1 MPIGGAVIAAIP
13 SAVLIGVDGHQV
25 SVEVHVSNGL
35 PGFTVV
41 GLPDAAV
48 RESRDRVR
56 AALLSSGLPWPMR
69 RVTVNL
75 APSGMRKSGAGLDLP
90 IAIGVLVASGEL
102 DPDLVGSSAFIG
114 ELGLDGSLRGVPG
127 TVVLAESL
135 RHFRLVVADESARE
149 AALAGG
155 CDVRTSSTLRGL
167 VDRLSGRIGWEEVS
181 ERAAVGGADRGSEG
195 HHSRTPR
202 QPRLSRGPGSPPM
215 DLSDVRG
222 QRLARRA
229 LEVAAAGGH
238 HLLMVGPAG
247 AGKTMLATRLPDL
260 LPPLDRSTALET
272 TRVHSV
278 AGLPLP
284 PAGLVSRPPFRAP
297 HHGTSPVAMIGG
309 GTALMRPGEISM
321 SHGGVLFLDE
331 LGEFSTVVLDA
342 LRQPLEEGQVR
353 VSRSRGSTSFPARF
367 ILVASMNPCPCGE
380 GGAPGGCR
388 CSDSARE
395 RYARRLSGPLLDRFD
410 IAIWV
415 DRPQIDE
422 LISGQ
427 PGETSAEVAARVS
440 SARQRAAD
448 RGFPANAEL
457 PGASLDEVAP
467 ISEAAAGI
475 LERQVRSGSLS
486 ARGLHRVRRLARTVA
501 DLDAAGDLVEELHV
515 HEALMLRCRRGLLL
529 GGEDR

>member
-1 MPIGGAVIAAIP
+1 MIAAIP
-13 SAVLIGVDGHQV
+13 SAVLIGVDGHLV

-56 AALLSSGLPWPMR
+56 AALLSSGLPWPLR

-75 APSGMRKSGAGLDLP
+75 APSGMRKNGAGLDLP

-102 DPDLVGSSAFIG
+102 HPDTVGSTAFVG

-135 RHFRLVVADESARE
+135 RHYRLVVPDESAQE
-149 AALAGG
+149 AGLAGG
-155 CDVRTSSTLRGL
+155 CEVRTSPTLSDL
-167 VDRLSGRIGWEEVS
+167 VERLSGRIPWVEGS
-181 ERAAVGGADRGSEG
+181 AERS
-195 HHSRTPR
+195 
-202 QPRLSRGPGSPPM
+202 SRGRFGGPPTAGRELLPTSGAPTCTPGM

-222 QRLARRA
+222 QSLARRA

-238 HLLMVGPAG
+238 HLLMVGPPG
-247 AGKTMLATRLPDL
+247 SGKTMLATRLPGL
-260 LPPLDRSTALET
+260 LPALDRTTALET

-284 PAGLVSRPPFRAP
+284 SSGLVSLPPFRAP
-297 HHGTSPVAMIGG
+297 HHGTSSVAMIGG
-309 GTALMRPGEISM
+309 GTSFMRPGEISM

-331 LGEFSTVVLDA
+331 LGEFPAVVLDA
-342 LRQPLEEGQVR
+342 LRQPLEDGRVR
-353 VSRSRGSTSFPARF
+353 VSRARGSTDFPARF

-380 GGAPGGCR
+380 GGAPGACR
-388 CSDSARE
+388 CSDAARE
-395 RYARRLSGPLLDRFD
+395 RYARRLSAPLLDRFD

-415 DRPQIDE
+415 DRPEVDD

-427 PGETSAEVAARVS
+427 PGETTAEVAARVS
-440 SARQRAAD
+440 RARRRAAD
-448 RGFPANAEL
+448 RGVSVNAAL
-457 PGASLDEVAP
+457 TGSSLDQLVPMSPGA
-467 ISEAAAGI
+467 AAI
-475 LERQVRSGSLS
+475 IERQVRSGSLS
-486 ARGLHRVRRLARTVA
+486 ARGLHRVHRLARTVA
-501 DLDAAGDLVEELHV
+501 DLDGSGELVDESHV
-515 HEALMLRCRRGLLL
+515 REALLLRCRRDFLL
-529 GGEDR
+529 GGGEL

>member
-1 MPIGGAVIAAIP
+1 MIAAIP
-13 SAVLIGVDGHQV
+13 SAVLIGVDGHLV

-75 APSGMRKSGAGLDLP
+75 APSGMRKNGAGLDLP

-102 DPDLVGSSAFIG
+102 EPEAVASTAFVG

-135 RHFRLVVADESARE
+135 RHFRLVVPDESARE
-149 AALAGG
+149 AGLAGG
-155 CDVRTSSTLRGL
+155 CEVRTSSTPGDL
-167 VDRLSGRIGWEEVS
+167 VDRLSGRIPWADGHRRDGGGRESPES
-181 ERAAVGGADRGSEG
+181 SRRRAAPPTGA
-195 HHSRTPR
+195 
-202 QPRLSRGPGSPPM
+202 PPVATDGCPSI

-238 HLLMVGPAG
+238 HLLMVGPPG
-247 AGKTMLATRLPDL
+247 SGKTMLATRLPGL

-284 PAGLVSRPPFRAP
+284 PTGLVSRPPFRAP

-309 GTALMRPGEISM
+309 GTSLMRPGEISM

-331 LGEFSTVVLDA
+331 LGEF
-342 LRQPLEEGQVR
+342 P
-353 VSRSRGSTSFPARF
+353 
-367 ILVASMNPCPCGE
+367 
-380 GGAPGGCR
+380 
-388 CSDSARE
+388 
-395 RYARRLSGPLLDRFD
+395 
-410 IAIWV
+410 
-415 DRPQIDE
+415 
-422 LISGQ
+422 
-427 PGETSAEVAARVS
+427 
-440 SARQRAAD
+440 D
-448 RGFPANAEL
+448 RGPRCPAPTAR
-457 PGASLDEVAP
+457 G
-467 ISEAAAGI
+467 
-475 LERQVRSGSLS
+475 RSGESQS
-486 ARGLHRVRRLARTVA
+486 CPRIDRSSRPGSSWW
-501 DLDAAGDLVEELHV
+501 
-515 HEALMLRCRRGLLL
+515 LR
-529 GGEDR
+529 